1 MDFKNILTKENYFAT
16 LKVDE
21 NEFLE
26 ASRLV
31 YDGVRDI
38 RRAVLLGAV
47 FEDISDT
54 ESETESEED
63 EDDEDSYIEVTQD
76 EAPREVDEYPEVE
89 GYGIETAVDAMKQL
103 PEEERSQIAEKV
115 EEFLTEQRRFRQ
127 EVAKWEA
134 EGNELVRL
142 AVVIRDILVT
152 MTDFTQGEV
161 SSHWSTPRYSS
172 LIGPGAAA
180 DQQGHHHRSA
190 ENQRGWVSA
199 GQGGNRYFYFKA

>member
-1 MDFKNILTKENYFAT
+1 M
-16 LKVDE
+16 
-21 NEFLE
+21 
-26 ASRLV
+26 

-54 ESETESEED
+54 GSETESEED
-63 EDDEDSYIEVTQD
+63 EDDSYIEVTQ

-89 GYGIETAVDAMKQL
+89 GYGIESAVDAMKQL

-161 SSHWSTPRYSS
+161 SSHWSRHDTH
-172 LIGPGAAA
+172 L
-180 DQQGHHHRSA
+180 
-190 ENQRGWVSA
+190 
-199 GQGGNRYFYFKA
+199 

>member
-1 MDFKNILTKENYFAT
+1 M
-16 LKVDE
+16 DE

-54 ESETESEED
+54 GSETESEED

-190 ENQRGWVSA
+190 ENQRGRVSA
-199 GQGGNRYFYFKA
+199 GQGQNRYFYFKA